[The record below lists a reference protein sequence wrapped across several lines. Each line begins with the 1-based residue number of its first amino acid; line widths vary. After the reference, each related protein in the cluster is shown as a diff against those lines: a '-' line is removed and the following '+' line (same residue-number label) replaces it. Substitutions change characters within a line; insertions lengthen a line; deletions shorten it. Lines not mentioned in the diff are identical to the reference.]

1 MSGGTMITTLVQFHI
16 GNSDRLEAIKKVFTD
31 SMSRYQQ
38 VPGLL
43 RKYYLIS
50 EDQTKAGG
58 VYLWASREDADG
70 LYTDEWKQ
78 MIRDKYGSD
87 PVITYFE
94 TPIIVDNQY
103 DTTQVE

>member
-1 MSGGTMITTLVQFHI
+1 MITTLVQFPI
-16 GNSDRLEAIKKVFTD
+16 GGSVQVEDIKKVFAD
-31 SMSRYQQ
+31 SVPRYQQ

-50 EDQTKAGG
+50 EDSTKAGG
-58 VYLWASREDADG
+58 VYLWKSREDADA

-87 PVITYFE
+87 PIISYFE
-94 TPIIVDNQY
+94 SPVIVDNQY
-103 DTTQVE
+103 GTTHIG